1 MKNLSYVLIVCLR
14 KYIIQGKLSE
24 KLNLSTRR
32 IKYWIELMDLRF

>member
-1 MKNLSYVLIVCLR
+1 MKNLSYILIVCLR
-14 KYIIQGKLSE
+14 EYIILDKLSE